1 VIPIKVEKDK
11 KNRAVALIIADCVFE
26 DNIPKPIKGTEKRI
40 ETDLIVSA
48 IGQSPDIEGIE
59 ELGNEHGFFDVDE
72 FYRHKT
78 KEGHFVAGDIIRP
91 HLLTTAIGQGSI
103 ASESIRSYFENK
115 DFKRRPKVDVHHFDL
130 LDKLRETNLSP
141 DDYEAPTHTPDML
154 RGTDHSK
161 AVVHNYEDRSG
172 HEIIPSNEL
181 FLGHFKHEDRVKRG
195 EAVPTGDDVIDHYE
209 DRIIG
214 LTEEE
219 AIKEASRCMSCG
231 MCFECD
237 NCVIYCPQDA
247 VFRVKKDVATLGRYV
262 DTDYNKCIG
271 CHICADV
278 CPTGYIKMGLGE

>member
-1 VIPIKVEKDK
+1 MIVAKCTFDDK
-11 KNRAVALIIADCVFE
+11 
-26 DNIPKPIKGTEKRI
+26 NIPVPIEGTEKRI
-40 ETDLIVSA
+40 EADLIVAA
-48 IGQSPDIEGIE
+48 IGQSPDIEGYE
-59 ELGNEHGFFDVDE
+59 DLGNERGFFEVDDY
-72 FYRHKT
+72 YRHKT

-103 ASESIRSYFENK
+103 VSQTIKSYFENN
-115 DFKRRPKVDVHHFDL
+115 DFKRRPKVDVHHFNL
-130 LDKLRETNLSP
+130 LDKLRATDLAPEPYAAPIDP
-141 DDYEAPTHTPDML
+141 DDY
-154 RGTDHSK
+154 RGSDKSK
-161 AVVHNYEDRSG
+161 NVLHNYEDRSAQ
-172 HEIIPSNEL
+172 EIIPSTEL
-181 FLGHFKHEDRVKRG
+181 FLGHFSHVDRQKRG
-195 EAVPTGDDVIDHYE
+195 EDVPSGDEVIDNMK

-214 LTEEE
+214 LTEED

-247 VFRVKKDVATLGRYV
+247 VFRVKKDEATLGRYV

>member
-1 VIPIKVEKDK
+1 
-11 KNRAVALIIADCVFE
+11 
-26 DNIPKPIKGTEKRI
+26 
-40 ETDLIVSA
+40 
-48 IGQSPDIEGIE
+48 
-59 ELGNEHGFFDVDE
+59 VDDY
-72 FYRHKT
+72 YRHKT

-103 ASESIRSYFENK
+103 VSQTIKSYFENN
-115 DFKRRPKVDVHHFDL
+115 DFKRRPKVDVHHFNL
-130 LDKLRETNLSP
+130 LDKLRATDLAPEPYTAPIDP
-141 DDYEAPTHTPDML
+141 DDY
-154 RGTDHSK
+154 RGSDKSK
-161 AVVHNYEDRSG
+161 NVLHNYEDRSSQ
-172 HEIIPSNEL
+172 EIIPSTEL
-181 FLGHFKHEDRVKRG
+181 FLGHFSHVERLKRG
-195 EAVPTGDDVIDHYE
+195 EDVPSGDDVIDNMK

-214 LTEEE
+214 LTEED

-247 VFRVKKDVATLGRYV
+247 VFRVKKDEATLGRYV